1 LFLLNE
7 YLSIANSNIV
17 FFICALPVALVLV
30 QSILFIRMGIKRT
43 RELGIAATTTKKVV
57 TNSVVS
63 SILPSL
69 PIIISLVA
77 LMPALGK
84 FVPWLRLSVIGS
96 AMYESM
102 CADLA
107 LTSLGYSGLGDASVT
122 ASAFVSVVW
131 VMCTASLAW
140 PLSNAIGL
148 KLYDK
153 KLKTAQRSGSGF
165 MMVAAGALFVGM
177 MAITSF
183 TRMFNFAN
191 MRSIV
196 VYIVASVSAL
206 LLDFVAKKTKIKVL
220 SEFSFPLAMVLG
232 MVSAIIFANI
242 V

>member
-1 LFLLNE
+1 MSNFL
-7 YLSIANSNIV
+7 SVANSNLV
-17 FFICALPVALVLV
+17 FLICAIPVAFVLW
-30 QSILFIRMGIKRT
+30 QSLLFIRLGLRRSK
-43 RELGIAATTTKKVV
+43 ELELEGGTIKKVV

-69 PIIISLVA
+69 PIVISLAA
-77 LMPALGK
+77 LMPSLGK

-107 LTSLGYSGLGDASVT
+107 LTTLGYSGLGDMSVT

-131 VMCTASLAW
+131 VMCVASIAW

-153 KLKTAQRSGSGF
+153 RLKTAQRSGSGF
-165 MMVAAGALFVGM
+165 MMPAAAALFVGL

-183 TRMFNFAN
+183 ARMFNFAN
-191 MRSIV
+191 MRSVV
-196 VYIVASVSAL
+196 VYIVASTSAL
-206 LLDFVAKKTKIKVL
+206 LLDFVAKKSKIKIL
-220 SEFSFPLAMVLG
+220 AEFSFPFAMVLG
-232 MVSAIIFANI
+232 MGSAIIAAAI
-242 V
+242 L